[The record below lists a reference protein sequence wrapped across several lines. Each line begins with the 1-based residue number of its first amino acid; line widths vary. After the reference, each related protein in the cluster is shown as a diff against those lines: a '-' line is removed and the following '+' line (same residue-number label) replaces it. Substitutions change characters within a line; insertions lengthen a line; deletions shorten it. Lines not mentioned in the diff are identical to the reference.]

1 MPHSSHKKQL
11 WSPGL
16 PTQNASSVSVSSTYR
31 DLGFSKG
38 KARFGA
44 LGVKVWC
51 GFDIPDEVISTRGA
65 SKTRTI
71 HNFLKPM
78 ETPAR
83 FGVSRTFTRCPD
95 GP

>member
-1 MPHSSHKKQL
+1 MPHSSHKL

-16 PTQNASSVSVSSTYR
+16 PAKCKSVSRQLSRV
-31 DLGFSKG
+31 LGFSKE